1 MTKEWQSANKK
12 KKKRKERKKKMNRHA
27 PHVHEWKK
35 GAAGTDGK
43 APLVFASK
51 RGSYVPAEKRK
62 MVSGNEKKKRKTHM
76 RC

>member
-12 KKKRKERKKKMNRHA
+12 KKKKKTRHA
-27 PHVHEWKK
+27 PHVRERKK

-62 MVSGNEKKKRKTHM
+62 TVSGNEKKKRKMHM